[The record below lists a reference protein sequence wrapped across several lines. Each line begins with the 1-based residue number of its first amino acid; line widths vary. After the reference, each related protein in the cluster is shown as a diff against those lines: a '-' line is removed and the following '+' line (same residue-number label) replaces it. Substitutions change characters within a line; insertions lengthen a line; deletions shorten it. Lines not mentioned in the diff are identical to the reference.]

1 MNQTQILLATANP
14 DKQQQFRWLLEGL
27 PLTPVT
33 PQDLGLT
40 SVPDE
45 VGESHH
51 AVARL
56 KARMWSQSGSM
67 LAIASDGGLVL
78 PALGAAWESLYTHRF
93 AGETA
98 TGEDRVR
105 NLLEMLLP
113 YRGEDRR
120 ASWLESLAIAHRGLN
135 PGVLG
140 IGGGDRKN
148 RRRDAQRIPGTG
160 RVLGFFR
167 LGVSPPGQDLQPAF
181 HPGAGL
187 SGRPLGA
194 FEAIRAEV
202 FPGLLCAA
210 NGLSYNGLLN
220 SAGKRWGAAPSPR
233 ARR

>member
-120 ASWLESLAIAHRGLN
+120 ASWLESLAIAHRG
-135 PGVLG
+135 
-140 IGGGDRKN
+140 
-148 RRRDAQRIPGTG
+148 RILASWELEGATG
-160 RVLGFFR
+160 RIGKEMPSESPEPDGFWAFSVWEFPHLGKTYNQLSIPERDSLDDHWVRLKRLVQRFFR
-167 LGVSPPGQDLQPAF
+167 AYFVPPTA
-181 HPGAGL
+181 
-187 SGRPLGA
+187 
-194 FEAIRAEV
+194 
-202 FPGLLCAA
+202 
-210 NGLSYNGLLN
+210 
-220 SAGKRWGAAPSPR
+220 
-233 ARR
+233 